1 MATKNLLAKLIILL
15 GFVSAG
21 VQGAWAGSEHWG
33 NARAEVKE
41 LTVGNVVYELCHTYD
56 VTYYL
61 STYDFDT
68 HAYTTNVWV
77 KSNEQ
82 YYASAVRVNLSSDG
96 PIVIENEITDA
107 GITYPV
113 AYVGLHTEEQSV
125 DREVV
130 YECYEF
136 LPTYIVHNDK
146 VPNAL
151 WHQQHTH
158 QKPDG

>member
-33 NARAEVKE
+33 NTRAEVKE

-107 GITYPV
+107 GVTYPV
-113 AYVGLHTEEQSV
+113 KYVGLHTEEQSV

-130 YECYEF
+130 YEWYEF
-136 LPTYIVHNDK
+136 LPTYIVHYDFVIVK
-146 VPNAL
+146 
-151 WHQQHTH
+151 Q
-158 QKPDG
+158 